1 MDRYLEPRI
10 QKILETLQ
18 DVAQGLGKSMAQV
31 ALRWI
36 LEQEGITSV
45 IVGSTKVE
53 QLRDNIGCSGW
64 NLPADALARLS
75 EVSAPPMRYPDSME
89 LNIHERRASAVD
101 MPTLET

>member
-1 MDRYLEPRI
+1 
-10 QKILETLQ
+10 
-18 DVAQGLGKSMAQV
+18 MAQV

-53 QLRDNIGCSGW
+53 QLRDNVGCAGLDVCPLMRW
-64 NLPADALARLS
+64 QRLN
-75 EVSAPPMRYPDSME
+75 EASAPPVRYPDAME

-101 MPTLET
+101 MPTLDA